1 MPRQSQK
8 FTREIAAKAEKEFN
22 KIGEGKLARQLLAIM
37 AFEDNSAKQVA
48 KIFKVSV
55 RTVFRWIDKFIEC
68 GVDGLKD
75 KPKGHYPSKLT
86 DAQWEQVRSWIVNRK
101 NTRNEPVHWT
111 LKKIR
116 HEILSIFDVEITIPA
131 LSKNLKKR
139 GLTLKKPRP
148 VHYKADKAA
157 QEAFKKNS

>member
-1 MPRQSQK
+1 MARQSRK
-8 FTREIAAKAEKEFN
+8 FTREIAIKAEKEFN
-22 KIGEGKLARQLLAIM
+22 RLGEGKLARQLLAIM
-37 AFEDNSAKQVA
+37 AFEDNSAEHVA
-48 KIFKVSV
+48 KTFKVSI
-55 RTVFRWIDKFIEC
+55 RTVFRWLHKFIEH
-68 GVDGLKD
+68 GVDGLRD

-86 DAQWEQVRSWIVNRK
+86 DAQWEQVRVWIVSRK

-111 LKKIR
+111 LKKIK
-116 HEILSIFDVEITIPA
+116 HEILNTFDIEITIPA

-139 GLTLKKPRP
+139 GLTLKRPRP

>member
-1 MPRQSQK
+1 MPRQSRK
-8 FTREIAAKAEKEFN
+8 FTHEIALKAEKEFN

-37 AFEDNSAKQVA
+37 AFEDNSAEQVA

-55 RTVFRWIDKFIEC
+55 RTVFRWLDKFIQH

-86 DAQWEQVRSWIVNRK
+86 DSQWQQVRSWIINRK
-101 NTRNEPVHWT
+101 NSRNEPVQWT
-111 LKKIR
+111 LEKIKQ
-116 HEILSIFDVEITIPA
+116 EIARTFDVDISLTSI
-131 LSKNLKKR
+131 SKNLKKK
-139 GLTLKKPRP
+139 GLAIKRPRP
-148 VHYKADKAA
+148 VHYKANKAA